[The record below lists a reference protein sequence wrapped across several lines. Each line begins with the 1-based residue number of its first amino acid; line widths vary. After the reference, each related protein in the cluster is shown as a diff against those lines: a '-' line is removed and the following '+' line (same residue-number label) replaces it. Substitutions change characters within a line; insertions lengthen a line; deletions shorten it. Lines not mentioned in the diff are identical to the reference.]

1 MVERF
6 DFLLYTQVKW
16 LLEFWVLKPDVGSYT
31 HVNQFAEAK
40 IDAAA
45 LSSNGVEKFRIHLE
59 RHQEIRKLQTPSAR
73 VPLLRG
79 SKLLFCY
86 LEARALTRFWFMAA
100 SVLSAKWCIALVN
113 VLVTCNFA
121 FWPIMVDTGTATDP
135 PFHQRVCSTA
145 QNIIAWKY
153 ILSIK

>member
-1 MVERF
+1 MARI
-6 DFLLYTQVKW
+6 LSSSLRCGILYTC
-16 LLEFWVLKPDVGSYT
+16 ESI
-31 HVNQFAEAK
+31 AEAK

-86 LEARALTRFWFMAA
+86 LEARGHSRYFGSWLP
-100 SVLSAKWCIALVN
+100 
-113 VLVTCNFA
+113 A
-121 FWPIMVDTGTATDP
+121 FW
-135 PFHQRVCSTA
+135 A
-145 QNIIAWKY
+145 QNDV
-153 ILSIK
+153 LRL